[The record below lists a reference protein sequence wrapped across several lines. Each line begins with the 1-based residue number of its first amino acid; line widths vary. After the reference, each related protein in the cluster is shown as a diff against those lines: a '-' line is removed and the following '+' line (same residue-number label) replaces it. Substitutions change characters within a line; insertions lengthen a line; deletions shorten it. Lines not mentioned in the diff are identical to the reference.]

1 MSALPQ
7 FTGLEAAGLPDAA
20 AIDAVVE
27 SALAEDLGSPEPS
40 PARDLTTAW
49 TVAPQAK
56 ARARIVARQRGV
68 IAGLPVACAVFRR
81 LDGSVQFGRLA
92 AEGSIVDSGGTVAE
106 MSGPARS
113 LLVGERTALNL
124 LQRLSGTATL
134 TRGFVTEIA
143 GTGVH
148 VTDTR
153 KTTPGLRQLE
163 KYAVRCG
170 GGVSH
175 RRGLYDAVLI
185 KENHAAAAGGCAAA
199 VRLAREGAARG
210 DAEGASSPRVMVEA
224 RNLDEV
230 RELTALERSLRPD
243 RILLDNMSTQVIRE
257 AVALIR
263 PLDPPIEIEAT
274 GGIGIHNVREIALTG
289 VDLVSIG
296 ALTHSAPA
304 LDLSL
309 LFERA

>member
-1 MSALPQ
+1 MSPLPQ
-7 FTGLEAAGLPDAA
+7 FTGLNDTGLPDAA
-20 AIDAVVE
+20 AIDAVVAA
-27 SALAEDLGSPEPS
+27 ALAEDLGSPEPS
-40 PARDLTTAW
+40 PEADLTTTW

-106 MSGPARS
+106 MSGWARS

-134 TRGFVTEIA
+134 TRGFVTAIA

-175 RRGLYDAVLI
+175 RSGLYDAVLI

-199 VRLAREGAARG
+199 VRLAREGAAQAN
-210 DAEGASSPRVMVEA
+210 AEGEAPPRVMVEA

-230 RELTALERSLRPD
+230 GELTALERSLRPD
-243 RILLDNMSTQVIRE
+243 RILLDNMPTQVIRE
-257 AVALIR
+257 AVVLIR

>member
-92 AEGSIVDSGGTVAE
+92 AEGSIMDSGGTVAE

-175 RRGLYDAVLI
+175 RNGLYDAVLI

-199 VRLAREGAARG
+199 VRLAREGAAQAGAEG
-210 DAEGASSPRVMVEA
+210 DAPPRVMVEA

-243 RILLDNMSTQVIRE
+243 RILLDNMPTQVIRE

>member
-1 MSALPQ
+1 MSAPPQ
-7 FTGLEAAGLPDAA
+7 FTGLEAADPPDAA
-20 AIDAVVE
+20 AVDAVVAA
-27 SALAEDLGSPEPS
+27 ALAEDLGSPEPS
-40 PARDLTTAW
+40 PEADLTTAW
-49 TVAPQAK
+49 TVAPQAR

-92 AEGSIVDSGGTVAE
+92 AEGGIVDSGGTVAE
-106 MSGPARS
+106 MSGAARS

-134 TRGFVTEIA
+134 TRGFVTAVA
-143 GTGVH
+143 GTGVR

-170 GGVSH
+170 GGVNH
-175 RRGLYDAVLI
+175 RSGLYDAVLI
-185 KENHAAAAGGCAAA
+185 KENHAAAAGGCTAA
-199 VRLAREGAARG
+199 VRLAREGAARAG
-210 DAEGASSPRVMVEA
+210 VEGGASRRVMVEA
-224 RNLDEV
+224 RDLEEV
-230 RELTALERSLRPD
+230 RELLALERGLRPD
-243 RILLDNMSTQVIRE
+243 RILLDNMSPEAIRE

-263 PLDPPIEIEAT
+263 PLDPPVEIEAT
-274 GGIGIHNVREIALTG
+274 GGIGLHNVREIALTG
-289 VDLVSIG
+289 IDLVSIG

-309 LFERA
+309 LFDPD

>member
-1 MSALPQ
+1 MSPLPQ
-7 FTGLEAAGLPDAA
+7 FTGLEAAGPPEAEA
-20 AIDAVVE
+20 VDAVVAA
-27 SALAEDLGSPEPS
+27 ALAEDLGSSEPS
-40 PARDLTTAW
+40 PAADLTTAW
-49 TVAPQAK
+49 TVAPQAR

-81 LDGSVQFGRLA
+81 LDGSVQFGRRA
-92 AEGSIVDSGGTVAE
+92 AEGSIAEAGETVAE
-106 MSGPARS
+106 ISGAARS
-113 LLVGERTALNL
+113 LLVGERPALNL

-134 TRGFVTEIA
+134 TRGFVTAVA

-170 GGVSH
+170 GGVNH
-175 RRGLYDAVLI
+175 RSGLYDAVLI

-199 VRLAREGAARG
+199 VRLAREGAARAG
-210 DAEGASSPRVMVEA
+210 VESAASPRVMVEA
-224 RNLDEV
+224 RDLEEV
-230 RELTALERSLRPD
+230 RELTDLERGLRPD
-243 RILLDNMSTQVIRE
+243 RILLDNMSPEAIRE

-263 PLDPPIEIEAT
+263 PLDPPVEIEAT
-274 GGIGIHNVREIALTG
+274 GGIGLHNVREIALTG

>member
-1 MSALPQ
+1 MSPLPQ
-7 FTGLEAAGLPDAA
+7 FTGLEAPGLPDAA
-20 AIDAVVE
+20 AVVAA
-27 SALAEDLGSPEPS
+27 ALAEDLGSPEPS
-40 PARDLTTAW
+40 PSADLTTSW
-49 TVAPQAK
+49 TVSPQAR

-81 LDGSVQFGRLA
+81 LDGSVQFGGRA
-92 AEGSIVDSGGTVAE
+92 AEGSIVDSGETVVE
-106 MSGPARS
+106 MSGSARS

-134 TRGFVTEIA
+134 TRGFVTAIA
-143 GTGVH
+143 GTGVR

-199 VRLAREGAARG
+199 VRLAREGAAQAN
-210 DAEGASSPRVMVEA
+210 AEGSAPPRVMVEA

-230 RELTALERSLRPD
+230 GELTALERRLRPD
-243 RILLDNMSTQVIRE
+243 RILLDNMPTQVIRE
-257 AVALIR
+257 AVVLIR

>member
-1 MSALPQ
+1 MSPLPR
-7 FTGLEAAGLPDAA
+7 FTGLEAAGAPDAA
-20 AIDAVVE
+20 FVDAIAAA
-27 SALAEDLGSPEPS
+27 ALAEDLGSREPS
-40 PARDLTTAW
+40 PEADLTTAW
-49 TVAPQAK
+49 TVAPRAR

-92 AEGSIVDSGGTVAE
+92 AEGGIAEAGETVAE
-106 MSGPARS
+106 ISGSARS

-134 TRGFVTEIA
+134 TRGFVTAIS
-143 GTGVH
+143 GTGVR

-170 GGVSH
+170 GGVNH
-175 RRGLYDAVLI
+175 RSGL
-185 KENHAAAAGGCAAA
+185 NNAAAE
-199 VRLAREGAARG
+199 RLAREGAAKAG
-210 DAEGASSPRVMVEA
+210 AEGAASPRVMAEA
-224 RNLDEV
+224 RDLDEV
-230 RELTALERSLRPD
+230 RELTALERGMRPD
-243 RILLDNMSTQVIRE
+243 RILLDNMPPEAIRE

-263 PLDPPIEIEAT
+263 PHDPPIEIEAT
-274 GGIGIHNVREIALTG
+274 GGIGLHNVRDIALTG

>member
-7 FTGLEAAGLPDAA
+7 FSGLEAPGLPDAA

-40 PARDLTTAW
+40 PAADLTTSW
-49 TVAPQAK
+49 TVAPQTR

-92 AEGSIVDSGGTVAE
+92 AEGSIAEAGETVAG
-106 MSGPARS
+106 MSGSARS
-113 LLVGERTALNL
+113 LLVGERTALTL

-170 GGVSH
+170 GGVNH
-175 RRGLYDAVLI
+175 RSGLYDAVLI

-199 VRLAREGAARG
+199 VRLAREGATRG
-210 DAEGASSPRVMVEA
+210 DAGGAAPPRVMVEA
-224 RNLDEV
+224 RNLEEV
-230 RELTALERSLRPD
+230 RELAALERALRPD
-243 RILLDNMSTQVIRE
+243 RILLDNMPPAMIRE

-274 GGIGIHNVREIALTG
+274 GGIGLHNVREIALTG
-289 VDLVSIG
+289 DDLVSIG
-296 ALTHSAPA
+296 ALTHSAPS

>member
-1 MSALPQ
+1 MSPLPQ
-7 FTGLEAAGLPDAA
+7 FTGLEAAGPPEAEA
-20 AIDAVVE
+20 VDAVVAA
-27 SALAEDLGSPEPS
+27 ALAEDLGSSEPS
-40 PARDLTTAW
+40 PAADLTTAW
-49 TVAPQAK
+49 TVGPQAR

-92 AEGSIVDSGGTVAE
+92 AEGSIAEAGETVAE
-106 MSGPARS
+106 ISGAARS

-134 TRGFVTEIA
+134 TRGFVTSIA

-170 GGVSH
+170 GGVNH
-175 RRGLYDAVLI
+175 RSGLYDAVLI

-199 VRLAREGAARG
+199 VRLAREGAAKA
-210 DAEGASSPRVMVEA
+210 DAEGAASPRVMVEA
-224 RNLDEV
+224 RDLREV
-230 RELTALERSLRPD
+230 RELLALERGLRPD
-243 RILLDNMSTQVIRE
+243 RILLDNMPPEAIRE
-257 AVALIR
+257 AAALVR

-274 GGIGIHNVREIALTG
+274 GGIGLHNVRDIALTG

>member
-257 AVALIR
+257 AVVLIR

-274 GGIGIHNVREIALTG
+274 GGIGLHNVREIALTG

>member
-1 MSALPQ
+1 MRPLPR
-7 FTGLEAAGLPDAA
+7 FSGLEAPGPPDAA
-20 AIDAVVE
+20 AVDAVVAA
-27 SALAEDLGSPEPS
+27 ALAEDLGSSEPS
-40 PARDLTTAW
+40 PEADLTTAW
-49 TVAPQAK
+49 TVAPQAR

-81 LDGSVQFGRLA
+81 LDGSVQFDRLA
-92 AEGSIVDSGGTVAE
+92 AEGGIAEAGETIAGISG
-106 MSGPARS
+106 SARS

-134 TRGFVTEIA
+134 TRGFVTAVA
-143 GTGVH
+143 GTGVR

-170 GGVSH
+170 GGVNH
-175 RRGLYDAVLI
+175 RGGLYDAVLV

-199 VRLAREGAARG
+199 VRLAREGAAK
-210 DAEGASSPRVMVEA
+210 AGADGAASPHVMVEA
-224 RNLDEV
+224 RDLDDV

-243 RILLDNMSTQVIRE
+243 RILLDNMPPEAIRE

-274 GGIGIHNVREIALTG
+274 GGIGLHNVRDIALTG

>member
-1 MSALPQ
+1 MSPLPR
-7 FTGLEAAGLPDAA
+7 FTGLEAAGPPDAEA
-20 AIDAVVE
+20 VDAVVAA
-27 SALAEDLGSPEPS
+27 ALAEDLGSSEPS
-40 PARDLTTAW
+40 PAADLTTAW
-49 TVAPQAK
+49 TVAPQAR

-92 AEGSIVDSGGTVAE
+92 AEGSIAEAGETVAE
-106 MSGPARS
+106 ISGAARS

-134 TRGFVTEIA
+134 TRGFVTSIA

-170 GGVSH
+170 GGVNH
-175 RRGLYDAVLI
+175 RSGLYDAVLI

-199 VRLAREGAARG
+199 VRLAREGAARAG
-210 DAEGASSPRVMVEA
+210 VEGGASPRVMVEA
-224 RNLDEV
+224 RNLEEV
-230 RELTALERSLRPD
+230 RELTDLERALRPD
-243 RILLDNMSTQVIRE
+243 RILLDNMPPEAIRE

-274 GGIGIHNVREIALTG
+274 GGIGLHNVRDIALTG
-289 VDLVSIG
+289 VDLVSVG

>member
-1 MSALPQ
+1 
-7 FTGLEAAGLPDAA
+7 
-20 AIDAVVE
+20 
-27 SALAEDLGSPEPS
+27 
-40 PARDLTTAW
+40 
-49 TVAPQAK
+49 
-56 ARARIVARQRGV
+56 V

-243 RILLDNMSTQVIRE
+243 RILLDNMPTQVIRE

-274 GGIGIHNVREIALTG
+274 GGIGLHNVREIALTG

>member
-1 MSALPQ
+1 
-7 FTGLEAAGLPDAA
+7 
-20 AIDAVVE
+20 
-27 SALAEDLGSPEPS
+27 
-40 PARDLTTAW
+40 
-49 TVAPQAK
+49 
-56 ARARIVARQRGV
+56 
-68 IAGLPVACAVFRR
+68 
-81 LDGSVQFGRLA
+81 
-92 AEGSIVDSGGTVAE
+92 
-106 MSGPARS
+106 
-113 LLVGERTALNL
+113 
-124 LQRLSGTATL
+124 
-134 TRGFVTEIA
+134 
-143 GTGVH
+143 
-148 VTDTR
+148 
-153 KTTPGLRQLE
+153 
-163 KYAVRCG
+163 
-170 GGVSH
+170 
-175 RRGLYDAVLI
+175 
-185 KENHAAAAGGCAAA
+185 
-199 VRLAREGAARG
+199 
-210 DAEGASSPRVMVEA
+210 MVEA

>member
-1 MSALPQ
+1 MSPLPQ
-7 FTGLEAAGLPDAA
+7 FTGLDDTGLPDGA

-92 AEGSIVDSGGTVAE
+92 AEGSIMDSGGTVAE

-175 RRGLYDAVLI
+175 RNGLYDAVLI

-230 RELTALERSLRPD
+230 GELTALERSLRPD
-243 RILLDNMSTQVIRE
+243 RILLDNMPTQVIRE

-274 GGIGIHNVREIALTG
+274 GGIGLHNVREIALTG

>member
-1 MSALPQ
+1 MSPLPQ
-7 FTGLEAAGLPDAA
+7 FTGLDDTGLPDGA

-230 RELTALERSLRPD
+230 GELTALERSLRPD
-243 RILLDNMSTQVIRE
+243 RILLDNMPTQVIRE

-274 GGIGIHNVREIALTG
+274 GGIGLHNVREIALTG